1 MSRILFEYIEDPG
14 IVIVRAGSEI
24 DMDRLALASIT
35 LGKTAHA
42 YDYGH
47 NGEVAQHRDR
57 WAVLTVGAVA
67 ALEDPAVYYRAEGS
81 EPARAALLGERIR
94 LAMGQSQWG
103 VAEDELD
110 DPIAIVSTQGVSAKE
125 VGVLTALSLLVV
137 EAADGLEGEVTAD
150 KMPVLTLTRETG
162 DGTEDGEGRRWAGL
176 FATRLDRPDLLEVE
190 TKHVLLATTTALIDE
205 REDIGD
211 WIPRDQDPS
220 VRIRQPEDHPGL
232 PLIVAPFVM
241 ETESAWQAVEAG
253 GIVDN
258 AFVKIAP
265 LVHELRPHLALAGA
279 RAN

>member
-14 IVIVRAGSEI
+14 IVIVRAGSET
-24 DMDRLALASIT
+24 DMERLALASVA
-35 LGKTAHA
+35 LSKAAHA

-47 NGEVAQHRDR
+47 AGEVAQHRDR

-110 DPIAIVSTQGVSAKE
+110 EPIAIVSTQGVPAKE

-137 EAADGLEGEVTAD
+137 EAADGLEGAVTAE

-162 DGTEDGEGRRWAGL
+162 DGAEDGEGRRWAGL

-211 WIPRDQDPS
+211 WIPRDRDPS

-241 ETESAWQAVEAG
+241 ETESARQAVEAG

-258 AFVKIAP
+258 AFVKAAP
-265 LVHELRPHLALAGA
+265 LAHELRPHLALAGA